1 MNEEYLHYPANYFT
15 ATIHEWK
22 PVLANDNY
30 KDIIIGSLQN
40 LVSKN
45 RIELNAFVIMNNHIH
60 LIWQALQR
68 FTPIQNQA
76 SFIVNSLPRQLLRS
90 LVEDDKD
97 LHASFKVNK
106 YDREYQVWKREPL
119 SIELLNKKM
128 FIQKLE
134 YIHYNPVRA
143 GLCEVPENYHYS
155 SAGFYLDGTN
165 SFGMLKHFSE

>member
-1 MNEEYLHYPANYFT
+1 MKEEYLHYPANYFT
-15 ATIHEWK
+15 ATINEWK
-22 PVLANDNY
+22 PILANGKH

-60 LIWQALQR
+60 LIWQALQS
-68 FTPIQNQA
+68 FNPTQNQA
-76 SFIVNSLPRQLLRS
+76 SFMKFTARQLLLS
-90 LVEDDKD
+90 LIEDDKD

-106 YDREYQVWKREPL
+106 YDRDYQVWKREPL

-143 GLCEVPENYHYS
+143 GICEVPEDYHYS
-155 SAGFYLDGTN
+155 SARFYVDGTN
-165 SFGMLKHFSE
+165 DFGMLKHFSD

>member
-1 MNEEYLHYPANYFT
+1 MKEEYLLYPANYFT
-15 ATIHEWK
+15 ATINEWK
-22 PVLANDNY
+22 PLLANDNY

-60 LIWQALQR
+60 LIWQALQS
-68 FTPIQNQA
+68 FTPTQNQA
-76 SFIVNSLPRQLLRS
+76 SFMKFTARQLLLS

-106 YDREYQVWKREPL
+106 YDRDYQVWKREPL

-143 GLCEVPENYHYS
+143 GICEVPEDYHYS
-155 SAGFYLDGTN
+155 SARFYCDGTN
-165 SFGMLKHFSE
+165 EFGMLKHFAG

>member
-1 MNEEYLHYPANYFT
+1 MNARPAEAVRT
-15 ATIHEWK
+15 GK

-30 KDIIIGSLQN
+30 KDIIIGCLQN

-60 LIWQALQR
+60 FIWQTLQS
-68 FTPIQNQA
+68 FTPTQNQA
-76 SFIVNSLPRQLLRS
+76 SFMKFTARQLLLS

-106 YDREYQVWKREPL
+106 YDRDYQVWKREPL

-128 FIQKLE
+128 FIL
-134 YIHYNPVRA
+134 HRSP
-143 GLCEVPENYHYS
+143 
-155 SAGFYLDGTN
+155 LDK
-165 SFGMLKHFSE
+165 S